1 MEGSKRAT
9 AVQLLQHPWFREQEA
24 QAAGASSPMGSLM
37 MQRLKQFGGM
47 QRMKRLALKCL
58 VRTLNNRSHCGH
70 EARRPLARGVRKP
83 NCTHGRTKKQNTG
96 HTWLC
101 DMTI

>member
-1 MEGSKRAT
+1 MISCMLAMDGSKRAT
-9 AVQLLQHPWFREQEA
+9 AAQLLQHPWFREQEA

-58 VRTLNNRSHCGH
+58 VRTLNNRDVK
-70 EARRPLARGVRKP
+70 RLLVRPPPAPCLRP
-83 NCTHGRTKKQNTG
+83 Y
-96 HTWLC
+96 LC
-101 DMTI
+101 LPPHR